1 MLIGRKYA
9 IARTVK
15 QTVGNN
21 KVNVLVAPAACRDIG
36 ERSARAILAAVAF
49 GELCDRF
56 CHSLTADSA
65 GKGLHTLGSVCG
77 SGGDNAVIPG
87 VLRKFC
93 NCLGFRF
100 TADSA
105 GECLHTLGSVCGS
118 GGDNAVI
125 PGVLCKLCNR
135 FCSCIAAGRACK
147 DSDTGVFACRLH
159 GYCSAVPAVISV

>member
-65 GKGLHTLGSVCG
+65 G
-77 SGGDNAVIPG
+77 
-87 VLRKFC
+87 
-93 NCLGFRF
+93 
-100 TADSA
+100 
-105 GECLHTLGSVCGS
+105 ECLHTLGSVCGS

-125 PGVLCKLCNR
+125 PGMLCKLCNR